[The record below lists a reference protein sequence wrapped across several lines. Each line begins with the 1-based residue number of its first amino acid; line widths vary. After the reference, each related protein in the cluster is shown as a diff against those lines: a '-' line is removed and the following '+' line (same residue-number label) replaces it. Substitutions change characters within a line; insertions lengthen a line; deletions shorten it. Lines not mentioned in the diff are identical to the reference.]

1 MIMIMIRRTRSIDL
15 LNGPIVEQILLFFFP
30 VLFGTIF
37 QQLYN
42 TVDAIV
48 VGNFVGKQALAA
60 VGGSTGTIINLLV
73 GFVTGLSSGATV
85 VIAQF
90 YGENNAAGV
99 KKTVDSGMFLGIV
112 LGFVIMIFGYI
123 TAPNMLRMLQ
133 VPKEIFAYSLAYMR
147 IYYVGMIPTMIYNT
161 GAGILRA
168 IGDSKR
174 PLYFLIAS
182 CLTNILLDVLFVTVI
197 PLGIQGAAWA
207 TVISQ
212 AVSCGLTLRVLAH
225 TSQAIHFTL
234 RDVRYDSQILKRIM
248 VIGLPTG
255 IQSALYSV
263 ANLFIQTIIN
273 GFGTD
278 TIAAYTAFGKI
289 DATFWNTSGAL
300 GTAVLTFTGQN
311 FGAGNIKRVREGFRR
326 SLLIYVIGGMMIV
339 SFCWLS
345 GEWLFRL
352 FTPDQQ
358 VIAIGMSI
366 LHFLSPW
373 WICFALIEVYSS
385 GIRAC
390 GDSLIPMLIT
400 ALGIGAF
407 RIVWIVFFPGKILFD
422 TLICYPVSWILTGIV
437 FWLYYLQGGWLRR
450 SLQQRNKL
458 SSIH

>member
-1 MIMIMIRRTRSIDL
+1 MIMIRRTRSIDL

>member
-1 MIMIMIRRTRSIDL
+1 MGMIKRRRSIDL
-15 LNGPIVEQILLFFFP
+15 LNGPISEQILLFFFP
-30 VLFGTIF
+30 VLFGTFF

-90 YGENNAAGV
+90 YGENNTAGV
-99 KKTVDSGMFLGIV
+99 RKTVESGMFLGIV
-112 LGFVIMIFGYI
+112 LGLAIMIFGYI
-123 TAPNMLRMLQ
+123 SAPQMLRMLR
-133 VPKEIFAYSLAYMR
+133 VPDDIFAYSLTYMR
-147 IYYVGMIPTMIYNT
+147 IYYVGMVPTMIYNT

-168 IGDSKR
+168 IGDSRR
-174 PLYFLIAS
+174 PLYFLIFS
-182 CLTNILLDVLFVTVI
+182 CLTNIVLDILFVAVI

-212 AVSCGLTLRVLAH
+212 FVSCGLTLRVLSH

-234 RDVRYDSQILKRIM
+234 RDVRYDSRILRRIM

-263 ANLFIQTIIN
+263 ANLFIQTMVN

-278 TIAAYTAFGKI
+278 TVAAYTAFGKI
-289 DATFWNTSGAL
+289 DAVFWNTSGAL

-311 FGAGNIKRVREGFRR
+311 FGAGNIKRVREGFRK
-326 SLLIYVIGGMMIV
+326 SLLIYIVGGVLIV
-339 SFCWLS
+339 SFCLVT

-358 VIAIGMSI
+358 VISIGMSI
-366 LHFLSPW
+366 LRYLSPW

-407 RIVWIVFFPGKILFD
+407 RIIWILFFPGKTLFD
-422 TLICYPVSWILTGIV
+422 TLICYPVTWIVTGIV

-450 SLQQRNKL
+450 SLRQRDKL
-458 SSIH
+458 SSLR